1 MKPKVVI
8 LNPDWMCR
16 VHINNKEKV
25 MAKKEEATKVT
36 IVKSTEERT
45 LKVPLTEKELLE
57 CGQKLAAAQQK
68 AVELDA
74 ELKAYKDTVN
84 GKKSEAESVMTCQS
98 RLISQKYDYRKIE
111 CTVVKNWTTGTCVV
125 TRNDTGEKVEERK
138 MTSSE
143 LSSLPLTVDTKQKDS
158 PSHG

>member
-1 MKPKVVI
+1 
-8 LNPDWMCR
+8 
-16 VHINNKEKV
+16 

-36 IVKSTEERT
+36 MVKSTEERT

-57 CGQKLAAAQQK
+57 CGQKLAAAQQR

-74 ELKAYKDTVN
+74 ELKAFKDTIN

-98 RLISQKYDYRKIE
+98 RLISQKYDYRKVE
-111 CTVVKNWTTGTCVV
+111 CTVVKNWTTGLMTA
-125 TRNDTGEKVEERK
+125 TRNDTGESVETRR

-143 LSSLPLTVDTKQKDS
+143 LSELPMAVDKKETAKKE
-158 PSHG
+158 

>member
-1 MKPKVVI
+1 
-8 LNPDWMCR
+8 
-16 VHINNKEKV
+16 

-36 IVKSTEERT
+36 MVKSTEERT

-84 GKKSEAESVMTCQS
+84 GKKSEAEAVMTCQS
-98 RLISQKYDYRKIE
+98 RMISQKDDYRKVE
-111 CTVVKNWTTGTCVV
+111 CTVIKNWTTGLMTI
-125 TRNDTGEKVEERK
+125 TRNDTGEKVDERR

-143 LSSLPLTVDTKQKDS
+143 LSDLPLSVDKKEAKKE
-158 PSHG
+158 